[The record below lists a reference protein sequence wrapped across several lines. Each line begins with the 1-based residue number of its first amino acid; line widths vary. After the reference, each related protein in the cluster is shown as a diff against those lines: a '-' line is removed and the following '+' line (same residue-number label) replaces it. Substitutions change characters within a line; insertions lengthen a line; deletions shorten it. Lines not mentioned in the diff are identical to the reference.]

1 MFWALTFLI
10 WSPLLAFYAFA
21 AGAYYSRALLDLEL
35 LGVDHPRLEAFGE
48 AIVWPRQM
56 WRYLNM

>member
-10 WSPLLAFYAFA
+10 WSPFLAFYAFA

-35 LGVDHPRLEAFGE
+35 LGVDRPKLEAFGE
-48 AIVWPRQM
+48 AIVWPWQM
-56 WRYLNM
+56 WRFRNM

>member
-1 MFWALTFLI
+1 MTILILAI

-35 LGVDHPRLEAFGE
+35 LGVDHPKLEAFGE
-48 AIVWPRQM
+48 AIIWPYQM
-56 WRYLNM
+56 ARFRNM